1 MKTLQR
7 DAEQKKVDLADE
19 LVEDLRDRVR
29 GQVITGVDEAYDVAR
44 RVWNGMI
51 DKHPALIVRCVGAT
65 DVMAAV
71 EFARE
76 RNIVL
81 SVRGGGHNVAGKSL
95 CDDGLVVDL
104 SPMRAVHVNPGAPVV
119 RAQSGATLGDIDHEA
134 QVFDLAVPFGLVS
147 QTGVAGLCLH
157 GGVGWL
163 TRQYGLALDNLIA
176 VDIVTAD
183 GQLRRA
189 SEQENPDLFWAVRG
203 GGGNFGIV
211 TSFEFRAYPVGPRV
225 WFAAPIYPISQAKQ
239 VLRSVR
245 RFMEKAPPE
254 LGLIATLWNAPGD
267 PRIPQ
272 KHQGDPI
279 IAVLACYHGSFETG
293 QEVIRPLGEFGS
305 PIADLSESLRWT
317 QMQSLLD
324 DDYPDGKQYYWKSLY
339 LRELSDDVFDAL
351 IAHAAT
357 RPSAQTTLDVWFIG
371 GALNRVAPEDTAFVR
386 RDARYLLALES
397 NWTDPRASDKNVAW
411 TRRVFDDMQ
420 RFARGSYLNFPG
432 FMEDSEKL
440 LQGAYEGNIGRL
452 RAIKAKYDPENLFRG
467 ALNIA
472 PQP

>member
-1 MKTLQR
+1 MKILQR
-7 DAEQKKVDLADE
+7 DAEPKRVDVPDE
-19 LVEDLRDRVR
+19 LIQDFRERIR
-29 GQVITGVDEAYDVAR
+29 GQVITEVDEEYDEAR

-51 DKHPALIVRCVGAT
+51 DKHPALIVRCVGAA
-65 DVMAAV
+65 DVITAV
-71 EFARE
+71 EFAHK

-81 SVRGGGHNVAGKSL
+81 SVRSGGHNVAGKAL

-104 SPMRAVHVNPGAPVV
+104 SAMRAVYVDPDVPVV
-119 RAQSGATLGDIDHEA
+119 RAQGGATLGDIDHETQA
-134 QVFDLAVPFGLVS
+134 FDRAVPFGLVS

-163 TRQYGLALDNLIA
+163 TRHYGLALDNLISA
-176 VDIVTAD
+176 DVVTAD

-189 SEQENPDLFWAVRG
+189 SEQKNPDLFWAVRG

-211 TSFEFRAYPVGPRV
+211 TSFEFRACPIGPEV
-225 WFAAPIYPISQAKQ
+225 WFAAPIYPIAQAKQ
-239 VLRSVR
+239 VLRSVS
-245 RFMEKAPPE
+245 RFMEEAPPE
-254 LGLIATLWNAPGD
+254 LGLIATLWNAPED

-272 KHQGDPI
+272 KHQGGPV
-279 IAVLACYHGSFETG
+279 IALLACYHGSFAKG
-293 QEVIRPLGEFGS
+293 QEVIRPLGEFGT
-305 PIADLSESLRWT
+305 PIADLGESLRWT
-317 QMQSLLD
+317 QVQSLLD

-357 RPSAQTTLDVWFIG
+357 RPSPRTTLDLWFIG
-371 GALNRVAPEDTAFVR
+371 GALNRVGPEDTAFVR

-397 NWTDPRASDKNVAW
+397 NWTDPRDSDKNVAW

-432 FMEDSEKL
+432 FMEDGETL
-440 LQGAYEGNIGRL
+440 LQGAYEGNIERL
-452 RAIKAKYDPENLFRG
+452 RAIKERYDPENLFRG

-472 PQP
+472 P